1 MVFGKVTLVALVLAF
16 NAVTALPTANQHLPS
31 GFRILTEGLDE
42 GKAEIERRA
51 EVILAEQANA
61 TGVAVTETVEE
72 TIARLKEVL
81 TGKQHFLKDFI
92 LANGIDNRTYIM
104 GLQEEMQGLE
114 KEYKTLVIA
123 NTPPTPAPYEVRS
136 GFATPVSTWI

>member
-1 MVFGKVTLVALVLAF
+1 MAVGAPAWETVREQGQLSHPVTW
-16 NAVTALPTANQHLPS
+16 QLPS
-31 GFRILTEGLDE
+31 MVS
-42 GKAEIERRA
+42 
-51 EVILAEQANA
+51 VIP
-61 TGVAVTETVEE
+61 
-72 TIARLKEVL
+72 